1 MLATLATR
9 VSEAKCIYISETL
22 NIEHLPTKLKGYRPC
37 GRSWCYGNDSSDSVL
52 APLVPCN
59 LFEGDCL
66 SAHVFKKYCVIDARK
81 AFQNILAA
89 FLGARLKV
97 QCLFVVLFD

>member
-37 GRSWCYGNDSSDSVL
+37 GKSRCYGNDSTES
-52 APLVPCN
+52 ALVPCN

-66 SAHVFKKYCVIDARK
+66 THVFKKYCVIDAR
-81 AFQNILAA
+81 
-89 FLGARLKV
+89 V
-97 QCLFVVLFD
+97 CL

>member
-9 VSEAKCIYISETL
+9 VTEAKCIYISETL

-37 GRSWCYGNDSSDSVL
+37 GKSWCYGNDSTESGL

-66 SAHVFKKYCVIDARK
+66 THVFKKYCVIDARK

-89 FLGARLKV
+89 FLGAR
-97 QCLFVVLFD
+97 

>member
-22 NIEHLPTKLKGYRPC
+22 NIEPLPTNLKDYRPF
-37 GRSWCYGNDSSDSVL
+37 GNSWCYGNHSSESVL
-52 APLVPCN
+52 APSIPCN

-66 SAHVFKKYCVIDARK
+66 AHVFKKYSVIDARK

-89 FLGARLKV
+89 FLGAR
-97 QCLFVVLFD
+97 